1 MLDILINAMQWVYLP
16 EAWIALGT
24 LILLETVLGIDNVVF
39 ISILADKLPPEL
51 RDKARRIGLG
61 LAMFIRVGL
70 LFAISWIMGLT
81 ETLFTVL
88 QNEISGRDLI
98 LLFGGAFLI
107 LKAAHEIYMAVEG
120 QEHKSGTVAQATF
133 GIILLQ
139 IVLLDVVF
147 SLDSVITAVGLVD
160 NISIMIIAVIVS
172 VIIMMIA
179 AKPIGDFVSAHP
191 SIKILALAFLVLI
204 GFVLVVEGLGYHI
217 PKGIIY
223 GSMAIAFVMDMLD
236 IRRKNKKQNLG
247 TCSECGQTL
256 KQHKH

>member
-1 MLDILINAMQWVYLP
+1 MLDILINAMQWIYLP

-61 LAMFIRVGL
+61 LAMFIRIAL

-88 QNEISGRDLI
+88 QNDISGRDLI
-98 LLFGGAFLI
+98 LLLGGAFLI
-107 LKAAHEIYMAVEG
+107 AKAAHEIHGVVEG
-120 QEHKSGTVAQATF
+120 HHQKSNSVAQATF
-133 GIILLQ
+133 GIVLLQ

-160 NISIMIIAVIVS
+160 NISIMIIAVIIS
-172 VIIMMIA
+172 VLIMMIA
-179 AKPIGDFVSAHP
+179 AKPIGDFVSKHP
-191 SIKILALAFLVLI
+191 SIKILALAFLILI
-204 GFVLVVEGLGYHI
+204 GFVLVAEGLGYHI
-217 PKGIIY
+217 PKGLIY
-223 GSMAIAFVMDMLD
+223 GGMALAFLMDLLD
-236 IRRKNKKQNLG
+236 IRRKSNHEEIGN
-247 TCSECGQTL
+247 CSECGQTL
-256 KQHKH
+256 KRHKH